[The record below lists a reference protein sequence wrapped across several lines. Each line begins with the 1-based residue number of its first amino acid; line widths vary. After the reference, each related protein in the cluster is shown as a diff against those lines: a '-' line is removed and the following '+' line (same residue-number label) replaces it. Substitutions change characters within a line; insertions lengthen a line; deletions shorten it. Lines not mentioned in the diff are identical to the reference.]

1 MKRFSTKHSSPDYLF
16 ITLLVILVI
25 FGLVMLAS
33 ASSDLAKT
41 KFGDSYYY
49 LKHQLLYGFV
59 AGLVG
64 FLIGSFIYYQHWQ
77 KLALPILI
85 LSLLL
90 LILVFSP
97 LGFHIRGGDRWLN
110 VSGFTFQPSEL
121 LKLTFFIYLAS
132 WISKNGSR
140 SKSFSQGFLP
150 FLVLVGGVVILLL
163 LQPSTSTAILIFAA
177 SILMYFTA
185 GAKIRFLAIAALIAA
200 LGFTLTVYFSPSN
213 YRLKRIL
220 TFINP
225 SVDQLGR
232 SYHINQAL
240 TAIGSGGL
248 TGVGF
253 GQSTTKLKFLPEP
266 IGDSIFAVIG
276 EEFGFIGSVSLIV
289 IFLLFIWRGIIIAKS
304 VADPFGRMLIT
315 GFISLIGLQ
324 AFVNIGAISGLI
336 PLTGVPL
343 PFVSYG
349 GTALAAF
356 LTMSGIIVNISKYR

>member
-1 MKRFSTKHSSPDYLF
+1 MRRFSTSKSFADPFFVILLF
-16 ITLLVILVI
+16 ILVI
-25 FGLVMLAS
+25 FGLVMLTS
-33 ASSDLAKT
+33 ASSDLAKI

-49 LKHQLLYGFV
+49 LKHQLLYGLS

-64 FLIGSFIYYQHWQ
+64 FFIGVFVYYRHWQ

-85 LSLLL
+85 VSLITLV
-90 LILVFSP
+90 LIFSP
-97 LGFHIRGGDRWLN
+97 LGSSIKGGDRWLN
-110 VSGFTFQPSEL
+110 IGGFSFQPSEL

-132 WISKNGSR
+132 WISKNESR

-150 FLVLVGGVVILLL
+150 FLVLVGSVIILLL
-163 LQPSTSTAILIFAA
+163 LQPSTSTAVLIFLA

-185 GAKIRFLAIAALIAA
+185 GAKIRFLAIAILVAA
-200 LGFTLTVYFSPSN
+200 LGITLVVYFSP
-213 YRLKRIL
+213 YRMQRIL

-225 SVDQLGR
+225 EVDQLGS
-232 SYHINQAL
+232 SYHINQAQ

-248 TGVGF
+248 KGVGF
-253 GQSTTKLKFLPEP
+253 GQSTTKLNFLPEP

-276 EEFGFIGSVSLIV
+276 EEFGFIGSISVV
-289 IFLLFIWRGIIIAKS
+289 FIFLLFIWRGIMIAKS
-304 VADPFGRMLIT
+304 IADPFGRMLTT
-315 GFISLIGLQ
+315 GFTSLIGLQ
-324 AFVNIGAISGLI
+324 VFVNIGAISGLI

-349 GTALAAF
+349 GTALAIF